1 MSIERLGRKQ
11 GTTLVELLVAMTI
24 FLILMAL
31 LYPTFSFLQTKMSSI
46 GDNEALS
53 ERGNRLLDYMAEK
66 IRMTGFII
74 GSNPCISFCGEQLVN
89 SLAVTGAAGFV
100 DGNPYDTI
108 TFLTSFPIETD
119 AAGIPYLR
127 LTAAALRNANTVT
140 VNTTNVSAS
149 YITPV
154 AGNNNAKSLVTFDV
168 LKPTYPYGVNQ
179 WNGTVYTVSAMAG
192 STLTFANDPLTGSV
206 SENQLAQ
213 DINAQSYVYA
223 VRRYQFT
230 VNAATRT
237 LQEVGWTAGCL
248 TAGETFNL
256 DESAGPGNAWGGVD
270 ALQFEYGILQAD
282 NTIAIQST
290 LTTDDLPNVRNVRI
304 SLLLRAAFPTR
315 DYMNTNTYS
324 SNDATSPD
332 RIGNLPAMAFNDNY
346 KRIVMRRVV
355 DVRNMGLWR
364 P

>member
-1 MSIERLGRKQ
+1 MKGLYSRR
-11 GTTLVELLVAMTI
+11 GTTLVELLVAMAI

-31 LYPTFSFLQTKMSSI
+31 LFPTFTFLQTKMSSI

-89 SLAVTGAAGFV
+89 SIAVTGAAGFV
-100 DGNPYDTI
+100 NGNPYDTI
-108 TFLTSFPIETD
+108 TFLTAFPIETD
-119 AAGIPYLR
+119 TANMPYLR
-127 LTAAALRNANTVT
+127 LTAAALRNATTVT
-140 VNTTNVSAS
+140 VNTTNVPAS

-154 AGNNNAKSLVTFDV
+154 AGDNNAKSLVTFDV

-179 WNGTVYTVSAMAG
+179 WNGTVYTISGKAG
-192 STLTFANDPLTGSV
+192 TTLTFANDPLTATV
-206 SENQLAQ
+206 NEDQLAQ
-213 DINAQSYVYA
+213 DINAQSFVYA

-270 ALQFEYGILQAD
+270 ALQFEYGILQPD
-282 NTIAIQST
+282 NTVLYQDT
-290 LTTDDLPNVRNVRI
+290 LGTNDLPNVRSIRI

-315 DYMNTNTYS
+315 DYTNSNTYS
-324 SNDATSPD
+324 SNDAASPD
-332 RIGNLPAMAFNDNY
+332 RIGNLPAMVFDDNY
-346 KRIVMRRVV
+346 KRIVLRRVV